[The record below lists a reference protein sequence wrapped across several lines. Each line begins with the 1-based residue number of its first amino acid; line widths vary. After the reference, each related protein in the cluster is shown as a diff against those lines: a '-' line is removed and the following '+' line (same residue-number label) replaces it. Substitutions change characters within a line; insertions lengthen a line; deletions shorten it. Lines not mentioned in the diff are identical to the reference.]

1 MAWLTGYSYRK
12 KITITGQTGAGTD
25 YQVKLLVGES
35 SGATGEQFDVEGHSE
50 EFPTKSASAVDSG
63 DLRFTDNDGETLLP
77 FWVESITGSTPNA
90 LATIWVKVADSLESG
105 TVDIYCYYGK
115 TSPTNVASGANTF
128 LFFDDFD
135 DNSIDATKWVKRI
148 ESGTITEQN
157 SRMECAGGSTS
168 SPYGHTCMESS
179 GSTGFS
185 FRTGILE
192 GKVYLSANAIAEVGF
207 RGGTDPANTG
217 YKNRMDTRAN
227 NGVSHLKPPYASWGF
242 VGTQGTTP
250 VTTSTWLLFRITVYD
265 NGTTCTMKTEV
276 DGQTKTSTDTDYA
289 TASGFLSLQ
298 NHYGISAFYDDIRV
312 RKYVATEPAFSSADS
327 EENAS
332 SSSSSS
338 SLSSSSS
345 SSSLSSSSSSSSSS
359 SFSSSS
365 SSSFSSSSSSN
376 SFSSSSSS
384 SSFSS
389 SSSSSSF
396 SSSSSSSSSSLSSS
410 SSSSSSFSSS
420 SSSSS
425 SSFSSSS
432 SSSFSSSSSSSSLSS
447 SSSSSSLSS
456 SSSSSS
462 LSSSSSSSSFSSSS
476 SSSSFSSSSSSSSF
490 SSSSSS
496 SSFSSGSFS
505 SSSSSCSQD
514 ATKDYSKGDESDLP
528 VDDTNLET
536 NFICTDYPKV
546 DSDNDIYVQQ
556 CATNEYTIFLFK
568 KQAASSNKVIILKW
582 IGKSSLAPSSYEV
595 FLQIYNYDST
605 TWENLDSNNVTA
617 IDTEFTLNGVQS
629 TSLSDYYDG
638 SNWIAYRIYQKAE

>member
-1 MAWLTGYSYRK
+1 MAIVVNNTSQSTPENNATTHSWTHTTTAGDNLLVVVTFARDSSSTDAAVSGVTHNGDVLSLAKAGAFNVDANTEIWYRVNPDIGSNLTIE
-12 KITITGQTGAGTD
+12 ITYGGKVSTAFGVALSASGSDTGDPVDNTSNGSGTSATPSSVINPAATGSLMVSGLNTGEGDAGNVSVTTGT
-25 YQVKLLVGES
+25 LVGEADLVS
-35 SGATGEQFDVEGHSE
+35 NVG
-50 EFPTKSASAVDSG
+50 SAACVAEAG
-63 DLRFTDNDGETLLP
+63 GT
-77 FWVESITGSTPNA
+77 
-90 LATIWVKVADSLESG
+90 ATIAWNTTNSENYSVA
-105 TVDIYCYYGK
+105 
-115 TSPTNVASGANTF
+115 AATF
-128 LFFDDFD
+128 
-135 DNSIDATKWVKRI
+135 N
-148 ESGTITEQN
+148 
-157 SRMECAGGSTS
+157 
-168 SPYGHTCMESS
+168 
-179 GSTGFS
+179 
-185 FRTGILE
+185 
-192 GKVYLSANAIAEVGF
+192 IAF
-207 RGGTDPANTG
+207 
-217 YKNRMDTRAN
+217 
-227 NGVSHLKPPYASWGF
+227 
-242 VGTQGTTP
+242 
-250 VTTSTWLLFRITVYD
+250 
-265 NGTTCTMKTEV
+265 
-276 DGQTKTSTDTDYA
+276 
-289 TASGFLSLQ
+289 
-298 NHYGISAFYDDIRV
+298 
-312 RKYVATEPAFSSADS
+312 
-327 EENAS
+327 

-345 SSSLSSSSSSSSSS
+345 SSSFSSSSSSSSFSSSSCSSSFSSSSSSS

-365 SSSFSSSSSSN
+365 SSFSSCSSSFSSSSSSSSFSSSSCSS

-396 SSSSSSSSSSLSSS
+396 SSSSSSSSSSFSSSSSSSSLSSS
-410 SSSSSSFSSS
+410 SSSSSFS